1 MKYFQTFFLSNEISK
16 CPLISNAIEI
26 CKELCGKNI
35 LKNHGNGL
43 SIRYG
48 NRIVITGE
56 DANLCDLSVKDFI
69 EVVDFDPFK
78 KTALVIG
85 LKEVDSYVQTHWLIY
100 RARNDVNV
108 VFHLK
113 NFDENI
119 DRDLPEFKGNGSLEF
134 SLNILKAL
142 KNNKYVLTRDGT
154 LFIVG
159 RSLQEIKKTI
169 VEMKER
175 KKL

>member
-16 CPLISNAIEI
+16 CPLILDAIEI

-100 RARNDVNV
+100 RVRNDVNV